1 MTSLPVD
8 VVVFPPVNTVPGA
21 QFVGA
26 NTKSALT
33 GFKVFDGDSLGL
45 TTTLTVEHG
54 ILTIE
59 SAGSVAISGNGTGTV
74 QLTGTVDAINAVL
87 TATDNLSYRGHADFL
102 GADTLTMTTTDDGFA
117 GIGPQSDADR
127 VAINV
132 GTLLR
137 GTPGDDTFES
147 LPGGARI
154 DAGGG
159 DDTITFNFRLIDA
172 TITYDD
178 NKVIVDGPSSHMV
191 LTGFEKFVFTDGT
204 VDNTHGS
211 RLIDDLFYY
220 ARNHDVWNAHA
231 DAEQHYNLFGW
242 HEGRDPNAFFSTTS
256 YLANY
261 ADVAA
266 AGVNPL
272 EHYATFGWQEGR
284 VPSHAFDPAQYLA
297 AYPDVAAAHVDPLLH
312 YLQFGMSEGRS
323 AFSEGIL

>member
-8 VVVFPPVNTVPGA
+8 VVVFPPANMVPGP
-21 QFVGA
+21 QFVRA

-33 GFKVFDGDSLGL
+33 GFKVFDGDSSAL
-45 TTTLTVEHG
+45 TTTLAVEHG
-54 ILTIE
+54 ILTLE
-59 SAGSVAISGNGTGTV
+59 SAGSVAVSGNGTGV
-74 QLTGTVDAINAVL
+74 LQLTGTLDAINAVL
-87 TATDNLSYRGHADFL
+87 TATDNLTYSGHAGFL
-102 GADTLTMTTTDDGFA
+102 GVDSLTMTTTDDGFA
-117 GIGPQSDADR
+117 GIGPQSDTDQ

-132 GTLLR
+132 GTLLG

-147 LPGGARI
+147 LPGGGRI
-154 DAGGG
+154 DAGSGN
-159 DDTITFNFRLIDA
+159 DTITFNFRLIDA

-178 NKVIVDGPSSHMV
+178 SQVIVDGPSSYMV
-191 LTGFEKFVFTDGT
+191 LTGFEKFEFTDGT

-220 ARNHDVWNAHA
+220 ARNHDVWNAHV
-231 DAEQHYNLFGW
+231 DAEQHFKQFGW
-242 HEGRDPNAFFSTTS
+242 HEGRDPNAFFSISS
-256 YLANY
+256 YLSNY

-272 EHYATFGWQEGR
+272 EHYATFGWTEGR

-297 AYPDVAAAHVDPLLH
+297 AYADVAAAHVDPLLH